1 MDMEVFIVSGSPY
14 AWRVQLA
21 MEFKKA
27 SFTTTVLN
35 FSEGENKKPEYLAF
49 NPRGKVPTL
58 RDGDLVLPESLAIM
72 NYLEK
77 KLPNDPMFGATPE
90 ETARI
95 WKVVSASTCYLE
107 SAIARVALPIFR
119 GLVEEK
125 ATDIKEAAG
134 QIHDELGN
142 LESTLTDQDWLAGGQ
157 PTGAD
162 LVVLPFVEILLRG
175 AGVEAAKP
183 LDLGFFPFAEI
194 YPALDAWRKRA
205 EGLPG
210 YARAYPAH
218 WKKAA

>member
-27 SFTTTVLN
+27 SYTIKTVS
-35 FSEGENKKPEYLAF
+35 FSEGENQKPEYLAL

-58 RDGDLVLPESLAIM
+58 KDGAIVLPESLAIM

-77 KLPNDPMFGATPE
+77 KLPNDPMFGATAE

-95 WKVVSASTCYLE
+95 WEVVSASTCYLE
-107 SAIARVALPIFR
+107 SAVARVALPIFR

-142 LESTLTDQDWLAGGQ
+142 LESALTEQDWLAGGK

-162 LVVLPFVEILLRG
+162 LVVLPFVEILLRSAG
-175 AGVEAAKP
+175 AEAAKP
-183 LDLGFFPFAEI
+183 LDLGFLPFAEI

-218 WKKAA
+218 WKEAA